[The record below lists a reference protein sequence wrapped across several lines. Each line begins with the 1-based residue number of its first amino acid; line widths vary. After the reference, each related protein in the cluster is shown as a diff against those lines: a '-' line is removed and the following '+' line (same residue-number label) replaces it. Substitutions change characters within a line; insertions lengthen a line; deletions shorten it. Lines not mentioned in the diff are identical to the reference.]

1 MIIYILA
8 AQIHMKYVS
17 KQICI

>member
-1 MIIYILA
+1 
-8 AQIHMKYVS
+8 MKYVS